1 MSVERKITYIDIE
14 SIGFYGM
21 PVLLQYAVEEGP
33 IILYEIWKEPV
44 SKTLELIESFLE
56 NILVFFNTT
65 FDFFMLSKLHS
76 IWSLLP
82 GDWIP
87 EDHVDQIANKEA
99 EGRDGGCIK
108 PWSTLDLMLHA
119 RRGKLQSLMA
129 RSEIRIKK
137 IPIVLAQPLA
147 NRLED
152 TIQIDDIY
160 FAKRADIHAPKW
172 KVLDIVSN
180 TGTVNKDYKDV
191 CLKFSAAGGL
201 KFLAEYVLK
210 LKPKFHMSDVGL
222 PKEDLPYEL
231 GFAPYATAISSAP
244 DWTYLLRKKGQQKE
258 DKLVKTWPALI
269 KKHIE
274 HWHSDVNA
282 REYAYDDIVYTR
294 GLYHYFGDPAHGD
307 NDSVLAVMVAAIR
320 WRGFMYDRDGLES
333 LREASRKV
341 AAQAP
346 INVSSW
352 REVYR
357 YLAAT
362 MDIVE
367 VDVIKDTTQK
377 SVLEKIAEW
386 YTEESEI
393 CIKCF
398 GTGTDEDVTCERCE
412 GTGEIKEGVHPA
424 ASRAKQLNAVKVAVK
439 EIELYDKLLI
449 ADRFHASFKIIGT
462 LSSRMSGADG
472 LNAQGIKKDKTVRKQ
487 FPLARQDEILC
498 GGDFD
503 GFEITI
509 ADAVFDDENLHET
522 LLGGQKFHGVL
533 GVELFP
539 GKTYE
544 EILASDGQEVDF
556 YSKAKQGTFGF
567 LYGGD
572 ENTWHNNLSI
582 PLKQAKKAF
591 DDFCTKYPGIGESRD
606 KIKEDFCS
614 MVQPGGIG
622 TAVIWKD
629 PKDYC
634 ETFLGFKRY
643 FTLENKICKELFN
656 LAQNTPQ
663 EWKDYVVKVIRR
675 DREQTAAGA
684 VSSALYGAA
693 FQMQAKNMR
702 AANNHL
708 IQSPGAEITKE
719 VQRKIWDIQ
728 PHGAHPVVVAP
739 MNIHDEIMCAT
750 NPDYANVVAEAV
762 KESVESFRSHVPL
775 IGMSWNLEMNNW
787 AEKKGTSKQVHI
799 TYER

>member
-1 MSVERKITYIDIE
+1 MSVERKLIYLDSETCGLH
-14 SIGFYGM
+14 SM

-33 IILYEIWKEPV
+33 ITLYEIWKEPV
-44 SKTLELIESFLE
+44 WKTLELIEMFCE
-56 NILVFFNTT
+56 NILIMFNSA

-82 GDWIP
+82 GDLIP
-87 EDHVDQIANKEA
+87 EAHVDQIANLEA
-99 EGRDGGCIK
+99 KGRDGGVIK
-108 PWSTLDLMLHA
+108 PWSTLDLMLHS
-119 RRGKLQSLMA
+119 RKGPFQSLMA
-129 RSEIRIKK
+129 RKEIRLKK

-147 NRLED
+147 NELEK
-152 TIQIDDIY
+152 TIHIDDIY
-160 FAKRADIHAPKW
+160 FAKKADPHAPNW
-172 KVLDIVSN
+172 KVLDIMSN
-180 TGTVNKDYKDV
+180 SGVVNKDYKDV
-191 CLKFSAAGGL
+191 CLKFAAAGGL
-201 KFLAEYVLK
+201 KFLAEHALK
-210 LKPKFHMSDVGL
+210 IPPKFHMSDVGL
-222 PKEDLPYEL
+222 PKEDLPFEL
-231 GFAPYATAISSAP
+231 GYAPYATAISSAP
-244 DWTYLLRKKGQQKE
+244 DWTYLLKAKGQQKR

-269 KKHIE
+269 HKHIA

-282 REYAYDDIVYTR
+282 REYAHDDIVYTR
-294 GLYHYFGDPAHGD
+294 GLYHYSGDPKHGD
-307 NDSVLAVMVAAIR
+307 NDSVLACMVAAIR
-320 WRGFMYDRDGLES
+320 WRGFMYNREGLEA
-333 LREASRKV
+333 LREASREV
-341 AAQAP
+341 ASHAP

-352 REVYR
+352 REVYKH
-357 YLAAT
+357 LAAT

-367 VDVIKDTTQK
+367 VEVIKDTTQK
-377 SVLEKIAEW
+377 SVLEKISEW
-386 YTEESEI
+386 YTEKPEI

-398 GTGTDEDVTCERCE
+398 GTGSDEDVTCARCE
-412 GTGEIKEGVHPA
+412 GTGEIKAGVHPA
-424 ASRAKQLNAVKVAVK
+424 ASRAKQLIDVKVAVK

-472 LNAQGIKKDKTVRKQ
+472 LNAQGIKHDKAVRKM
-487 FPLARQDEILC
+487 FPLARPEEVLC

-509 ADAVFDDENLHET
+509 ADAVFDDSNLHET
-522 LLGGQKFHGVL
+522 LLGGHKFHGVL
-533 GVELFP
+533 GIELFP

-556 YSKAKQGTFGF
+556 YSKAKQGSFGF

-572 ENTWHNNLSI
+572 ETTWHKNLSI

-591 DDFCTKYPGIGESRD
+591 DDFCSKYPGIGESRE
-606 KIKEDFCS
+606 KIKDDFCS
-614 MVQPGGIG
+614 MIQPGGIG

-643 FTLENKICKELFN
+643 FTLENMICKALFN
-656 LAQNTPQ
+656 LARNTPQ
-663 EWKDYVVKVIRR
+663 EWKDYTVKVVRR

-684 VSSALYGAA
+684 VASALYGAA

-728 PHGAHPVVVAP
+728 PQGAHPVVVAP
-739 MNIHDEIMCAT
+739 MNIHDEIMRIGDFRGLYNFFCGIIFAAISDVGR
-750 NPDYANVVAEAV
+750 NRIV
-762 KESVESFRSHVPL
+762 KKQHFLSYNAYLVP
-775 IGMSWNLEMNNW
+775 
-787 AEKKGTSKQVHI
+787 
-799 TYER
+799 